1 MADTTLSLLEN
12 LVSQAIR
19 KGADAAD
26 AVAVDAR
33 SRSVS
38 WREGKLEDVDGSEGE
53 DIGLRVLIGH
63 QQAVVSTSD
72 RRPTSLDDLVERT
85 IAMAKAVPVD
95 KYCGLAPEDKLHS
108 GPFADLDLYD
118 DSDISAEQ
126 LTALASEA
134 EDATR
139 AVKGVTNSSGASASA
154 SRWAIA
160 LVTSHGFSGH
170 YRGSSFGIS
179 SSAVAGEGTGMERDY
194 EFTSARHFADL
205 ESAEWVGRTAGEK
218 AVGRLGAGKM
228 ASGRLPVVYDPRV
241 GKTLL
246 NHLFGAVNGG
256 AVARRSSFLQDM
268 MGEQIF
274 GPGVTIVDD
283 PLRKR
288 GLQSRLFDG
297 EGVGVSRT
305 EIISGGLLQ
314 TWMLNAATAR
324 QLDLGVTGHGSR
336 GTSSPPGISCS
347 NMHMEPGDQ
356 TPEELMADIKD
367 GVYITELIGMGVNG
381 VTGDY
386 SRGAAGFRIRDGQL
400 AEPVSEITIAG
411 NLKEMF
417 KTLVPA
423 SDLEFRYGKNV
434 PTIRIDGMTI
444 AGSG

>member
-1 MADTTLSLLEN
+1 MADNTLSLLEE
-12 LVSQAIR
+12 LVSKALR

-38 WREGKLEDVDGSEGE
+38 WREGKLENVDGSEGE
-53 DIGLRVLIGH
+53 DIGLRVLIGQ

-72 RRPTSLDDLVERT
+72 RRPASLDDLVDRT
-85 IAMAKAVPVD
+85 VTMAKAVPTD
-95 KYCGLAPEDKLHS
+95 EYCGLAPEDRLHK
-108 GPFADLDLYD
+108 GAFVDLDLFD
-118 DSDISAEQ
+118 ESDISAEK
-126 LTALASEA
+126 LTELASEA

-139 AVKGVTNSSGASASA
+139 AVEGVTNSSGASASA

-179 SSAVAGEGTGMERDY
+179 SSAVAGEGTGMERDH

-246 NHLFGAVNGG
+246 NHFSGAVNGG

-297 EGVGVSRT
+297 EGVSVSRT
-305 EIISGGLLQ
+305 EIISDGVLQ

-324 QLDLGVTGHGSR
+324 QLKLEVTGHGSR

-347 NMHMEPGDQ
+347 NMHMEPGNQ
-356 TPEELMADIKD
+356 TPEELMADIDD
-367 GVYITELIGMGVNG
+367 GVYVTELIGMGVNG

-400 AEPVSEITIAG
+400 AEPVSEITIAS

-423 SDLEFRYGKNV
+423 SNLEFRYGKNV
-434 PTIRIDGMTI
+434 PTIRIDCMTI